1 MKINSF
7 AISILVLSLAAPGVT
22 VSKAKAAVPPPSGYI
37 AAPQERGGWD
47 VPPYEFREIQRQG
60 YHDGVEGARR
70 DFENHRRPDVNNRE
84 EYRHPHV
91 DASARQD
98 YREGFRRGYENAVN
112 HMMNDHGHDRDHDRD
127 YDHR

>member
-7 AISILVLSLAAPGVT
+7 AISILVLSLAVPGVT
-22 VSKAKAAVPPPSGYI
+22 VSKAKATTPPPGYI
-37 AAPQERGGWD
+37 SAPQEREGWD
-47 VPPYEFREIQRQG
+47 VPPTEFREIQRQG

-70 DFENHRRPDVNNRE
+70 DFENHRRPDVNNRD

-98 YREGFRRGYENAVN
+98 YREGYRRGYENAVN
-112 HMMNDHGHDRDHDRD
+112 HMMSDHGHDRD